1 MEKKVWTAK
10 DVENVLMLAQDV
22 LSLNTKVNEEGDS
35 ETEIGAFIEDPAP
48 GPEELLLVE
57 DRKNTIHRCIR
68 EVLKPREREIVCARY
83 GLIDNTPRTLEEIG
97 EEMNLTRERVRQLE
111 QHALR
116 KLKIALYRAQIT
128 EDARL

>member
-10 DVENVLMLAQDV
+10 DVEKVLMLAQDV

-35 ETEIGAFIEDPAP
+35 EIEIGAFIEDPAP

-57 DRKNTIHRCIR
+57 DRKNTIHRCMR
-68 EVLKPREREIVCARY
+68 EVLKPREREVVCARF

-97 EEMNLTRERVRQLE
+97 AEMNLTRERVRQLE
-111 QHALR
+111 QRALR
-116 KLKIALYRAQIT
+116 KLKIALHREQIT